1 MLHSVVWVDGA
12 LIETNL
18 SLRNRARCG
27 LWNSLWELRS
37 SVQINDLPLSEWDC
51 ANQRGGMGEML
62 KAQVS
67 SARRKGNLAV
77 KEAQASQPGPPTEDA
92 EREFACLASW
102 DPRATQTEMCGTDHS
117 NSHASAE
124 KELHMTFLRG
134 FSWSCLRRD
143 AHTVKAETLSSKNPF
158 LLRVIHLLRPS
169 VNRSIVTLCLLWQNI
184 QHSAEKCANIP
195 ATSEQ
200 R

>member
-1 MLHSVVWVDGA
+1 ML
-12 LIETNL
+12 
-18 SLRNRARCG
+18 R
-27 LWNSLWELRS
+27 LWNSLWERRSS

-134 FSWSCLRRD
+134 YSWSCLRRD
-143 AHTVKAETLSSKNPF
+143 AQKSRNAFLEESLPPPGDPLTPPFRQPQYCNSLHPLAEHTALS
-158 LLRVIHLLRPS
+158 REMCQHPS
-169 VNRSIVTLCLLWQNI
+169 YFRTEIRSRE
-184 QHSAEKCANIP
+184 S
-195 ATSEQ
+195 
-200 R
+200 